1 MQKMGMIVFARNKGG
16 VREILFNK
24 NQKYQ
29 RYDDLIDKIY
39 KVFFSPKLQK
49 EILLGNQK
57 YLMNNFSDK
66 DFKHKFL
73 SIFKKNK

>member
-16 VREILFNK
+16 VREILFSK
-24 NQKYQ
+24 YQKYLS
-29 RYDDLIDKIY
+29 YNDLIHKFY

-49 EILLGNQK
+49 KILAENQK

-73 SIFKKNK
+73 SIFNK